1 MTYFKNSLPR
11 ASVDDLV
18 ARVKPVYGYRYVPS
32 LGRFVRREEIPDDI
46 LNGRAKIAIPEPN
59 PPVIQYAGTGKA
71 PTQGPKAIDTTQH
84 PPSTVEDPIQASIER
99 IRARQKPSPQPGASA
114 QTQIDDFMKDT
125 MQDPRYW
132 HPEHKDDAYR
142 DGVMKLWQISYPGR
156 YQPGSWGRNDHPAL
170 DLKTLQEEKERVL
183 PPGPHKAPGPMQA
196 TPLSAKASAPSG
208 QPGQAGNAASPN
220 QASGRTAGNNSTL
233 PQNPNTSA
241 PSTPEARNAFAK
253 GVAEHLGLIPKSP
266 ETGVQVAQAA
276 VPVPGLPGAAA
287 GIAAYELG
295 QQLGDKYGRA
305 GDRAIKDAWDAITG
319 GQTSVTPADPL
330 PNQTQSPADAPN
342 LDQIPKGHPDQSN
355 ETLGGYTLTFPDGSK
370 HKAFDTLPPSED
382 QSGILPQGTIL
393 NMKDSSGNTYDI
405 DVSGEHPK
413 DISKFKEHLDAIT
426 SDRVRD
432 TVQELIRGGRLTT
445 KGGTNGV
452 TSNIEIK
459 TGLDP
464 VYVAERAFEKI
475 VKNSGN
481 NPSDVGS
488 VIRDGSRKRSYNLED
503 GTDITFVTDSKSKS
517 PTNYVII
524 KSKGREVIANF
535 KTRYKYASGD

>member
-1 MTYFKNSLPR
+1 MK
-11 ASVDDLV
+11 
-18 ARVKPVYGYRYVPS
+18 
-32 LGRFVRREEIPDDI
+32 
-46 LNGRAKIAIPEPN
+46 
-59 PPVIQYAGTGKA
+59 GK
-71 PTQGPKAIDTTQH
+71 
-84 PPSTVEDPIQASIER
+84 
-99 IRARQKPSPQPGASA
+99 
-114 QTQIDDFMKDT
+114 
-125 MQDPRYW
+125 MQDRRYW
-132 HPEHKDDAYR
+132 DPNQKEDAYR
-142 DGVMKLWQISYPGR
+142 DGVTKLWQLSYPGR
-156 YQPGSWGRNDHPAL
+156 YQPGSWGRDDHPAVDL
-170 DLKTLQEEKERVL
+170 DTLRAESRRLL
-183 PPGPHKAPGPMQA
+183 PPGPHKAPDPMQA
-196 TPLSAKASAPSG
+196 TPLSAKASASSG
-208 QPGQAGNAASPN
+208 QADQAGNAASPS
-220 QASGRTAGNNSTL
+220 QAPGRTAGNNSAL

-266 ETGVQVAQAA
+266 ETGVQVAQAI
-276 VPVPGLPGAAA
+276 PLPGPA
-287 GIAAYELG
+287 GIAAAGVAAHDLG
-295 QQLGDKYGRA
+295 QQLGDKYGKDI
-305 GDRAIKDAWDAITG
+305 DRALDGAWDAITG
-319 GQTSVTPADPL
+319 GQNSVTPAEPL
-330 PNQTQSPADAPN
+330 PNQTQSPADPPD
-342 LDQIPKGHPDQSN
+342 LDESPEGRPDQSN

-370 HKAFDTLPPSED
+370 HKGFDTLPPSED
-382 QSGILPQGTIL
+382 QSDTLPQGTIL

-475 VKNSGN
+475 VKDSGN